1 VNIGDILR
9 QLVQGAMDIPPYAKQ
24 GIISLL
30 DQLPESYKQ
39 TLYTL
44 IRTSTSAGIGAIITT
59 FLVGHGG
66 IGAAAGLALQS
77 QRQYAT
83 PAQIS
88 YHPFL

>member
-1 VNIGDILR
+1 MNVGDALR
-9 QLVQGAMDIPPYAKQ
+9 QLVQAAVDIPPFAKQ
-24 GIISLL
+24 GIVTLL
-30 DQLPESYKQ
+30 EQLPEAYKQ

-66 IGAAAGLALQS
+66 VGAAAGLALQS

-83 PAQIS
+83 PAQTS
-88 YHPFL
+88 YRPFL